1 MNKITVCIG
10 TKGRVN
16 TSTFKLFDN
25 KHFKVYHFIEPKELD
40 LYDVPN
46 KISIE
51 KNDMGIAYMRNFLL
65 NWSKERNEDWVIFS
79 DDDITNFGE
88 SVGKKT
94 IKKDSKI
101 LLKIYE
107 KIKQLPFEIA
117 GMNYSQYAWSESK
130 QYRINT
136 GSVDCCIFVNVKK
149 IKWKFNESLRFKSD
163 REFIMQTIKKGYGV
177 IKFPK
182 IFFSCPNIGS
192 NKGGLHDLYANRVDE
207 ESIKQLA
214 IMWNPYVKLIKNRTN
229 RLDGKI
235 YYREIARDNNKH
247 IV

>member
-10 TKGRVN
+10 SKGRLN
-16 TSTFKLFDN
+16 TTTYKLFD
-25 KHFKVYHFIEPKELD
+25 KKYFDVYHFIEPQEMD

-46 KISIE
+46 KVSIG

-65 NWSKERNEDWVIFS
+65 QWSKKEKKEWVIFS
-79 DDDITNFGE
+79 DDDITSFGE
-88 SVGKKT
+88 SVGAKT
-94 IKKDSKI
+94 IKKDSKV

-107 KIKQLPFEIA
+107 KIKKLPFEIA

-130 QYRINT
+130 QYRINA

-149 IKWKFNESLRFKSD
+149 IKWEFDESLQFKAD

-177 IKFPK
+177 VKFGK

-214 IMWNPYVKLIKNRTN
+214 IRWNPYVKLRKNRTG

-235 YYREIARDNNKH
+235 LYSQIAKDNNKLF
-247 IV
+247 V